1 MLKLEL
7 ESFKDRSC
15 TFRLSTFYLCHLART
30 PDTQR
35 KKESV
40 FLYEFGVCVCVCVCV
55 VRRETERKGERERTG
70 REGGR
75 EGARALIFSKPG
87 IPFIFDST
95 SSIFSSFG
103 ALLLLFDCAPFVL
116 FFGAR

>member
-1 MLKLEL
+1 MDGRRE
-7 ESFKDRSC
+7 R
-15 TFRLSTFYLCHLART
+15 
-30 PDTQR
+30 DTQR

-40 FLYEFGVCVCVCVCV
+40 LLYEFGVCVCVCVYVCV
-55 VRRETERKGERERTG
+55 LYSARKRGRAREKGQGG

-103 ALLLLFDCAPFVL
+103 ALLLPFDCAPFVL